1 MQSAESVSGR
11 ASGETEERRVSRE
24 NIRLHQQ
31 QLGNLHSRLRQREAS
46 RSDESRAAAAAAAA
60 AAPPNANNSA
70 ASEAGILI
78 QSGTAEELTVCES
91 KGSSHLDLHQHY
103 SSDTDVMKNGEG
115 TRDYDKSGIQQCSER
130 SQTADHKTKSYD
142 WKGEVLKTNR
152 LARRLAD
159 YYVSR
164 GDESNHQ

>member
-11 ASGETEERRVSRE
+11 ASGETEDQRRVSRE
-24 NIRLHQQ
+24 NIRQHQQ

-46 RSDESRAAAAAAAA
+46 RSDESRAAAAA
-60 AAPPNANNSA
+60 PPNANNSA
-70 ASEAGILI
+70 ASGAGILI

-91 KGSSHLDLHQHY
+91 KGSSDLDLHQHY

-115 TRDYDKSGIQQCSER
+115 TRDYDKSRIQQCSER

-159 YYVSR
+159 
-164 GDESNHQ
+164 

>member
-24 NIRLHQQ
+24 NIRQHQQ

-46 RSDESRAAAAAAAA
+46 RSDESRAAAA
-60 AAPPNANNSA
+60 PPNANNSA

-78 QSGTAEELTVCES
+78 QSSTAEELTVCES
-91 KGSSHLDLHQHY
+91 KGSSDLDLHQHY

-115 TRDYDKSGIQQCSER
+115 TRDYDKSGTQQCSER
-130 SQTADHKTKSYD
+130 SQTTDHKTKSYD

-164 GDESNHQ
+164 VDESNYQ

>member
-24 NIRLHQQ
+24 NIRQHQQ

-46 RSDESRAAAAAAAA
+46 RSDESRAAAAA
-60 AAPPNANNSA
+60 PPNANNSA

-78 QSGTAEELTVCES
+78 QSDTAEDLTVCES
-91 KGSSHLDLHQHY
+91 KGSSDLHLHQHY

-115 TRDYDKSGIQQCSER
+115 TRDYDKSGIQQSSER

-164 GDESNHQ
+164 VDESNYQ

>member
-24 NIRLHQQ
+24 NIRQHQQ
-31 QLGNLHSRLRQREAS
+31 QLGNLHSRLRQRETS
-46 RSDESRAAAAAAAA
+46 RSDESRAA

-91 KGSSHLDLHQHY
+91 KGSSVLDLHQHY
-103 SSDTDVMKNGEG
+103 SGDTDVMKNGEG